1 MKQTKERRLKIEI
14 FNLRVRAY
22 AHMGRAHTGKEW
34 G

>member
-22 AHMGRAHTGKEW
+22 AHAGKEW